1 MAKKDDM
8 TKKTDAE
15 LAKLVAE
22 TRTQIRTERFT
33 AAGARPKDPS
43 AARKLRRIV
52 ARALTERGVRKRA
65 STQNAAEPVTAA

>member
-15 LAKLVAE
+15 LTKLIAE
-22 TRTQIRTERFT
+22 TRAQIRAERFT

-43 AARKLRRIV
+43 AAAKLRKVV
-52 ARALTERGVRKRA
+52 ARALTERRSREL
-65 STQNAAEPVTAA
+65 AATPAA